1 MFSQTCGQVVASDG
15 NHFQELS
22 CIHATAKSAIQAEP
36 PIGHSIEFVFIPC

>member
-22 CIHATAKSAIQAEP
+22 CIHVTAKSAIQAEP